1 MQHPRFRPHVPFP
14 SAQRQRHSPRQPSRA
29 RHPFVGFVALL
40 ALLVLATACSG
51 DDGTAAPAASTTT
64 TSMSL
69 ATTTTT
75 TLPPLE
81 VSVSRTTIATAVV
94 PLVQVYRDQ
103 PAGVALDPRASDAG
117 AALDA
122 LLPGRSTLRPDAV
135 PIPTIEGPVQGRR
148 ANDLGWEFDHPTPWS
163 FELTFVV
170 TEDHGPWL
178 RVLFPVR
185 PNGTQGW
192 VSRDQ
197 VRLSTIDAHVR
208 IDLTGRRLVATIG
221 DEVIADTAVVIG
233 APATPTPTGRLYL
246 TDFDE
251 RPAGSSYGPWIAA
264 LSGYSQALDEFS
276 GGVPVIAIHG
286 TNNPGAVGEA
296 RSNGCI
302 RVPNDV
308 IRVLR
313 QRLPLGTPVDI
324 WP

>member
-1 MQHPRFRPHVPFP
+1 M
-14 SAQRQRHSPRQPSRA
+14 
-29 RHPFVGFVALL
+29 VALI
-40 ALLVLATACSG
+40 VLATSCSG
-51 DDGTAAPAASTTT
+51 DDPIAATVSTTT
-64 TSMSL
+64 TTSS
-69 ATTTTT
+69 TTVATTT

-94 PLVQVYRDQ
+94 PLVQVYRE
-103 PAGVALDPRASDAG
+103 PPPGAGLDMRATDAG
-117 AALDA
+117 AALSA
-122 LLPGRSTLRPDAV
+122 LLPDYSTLRSDSVAIPAIDA
-135 PIPTIEGPVQGRR
+135 PVQGRR
-148 ANDLGWEFDHPTPWS
+148 ANALGWEFDHPTPWR

-170 TEDHGPWL
+170 TEDHGQWL

-208 IDLTGRRLVATIG
+208 VDLTSRRLVATIG
-221 DEVIADTAVVIG
+221 DEIIADTAVVIG
-233 APATPTPTGRLYL
+233 APGTPTPTGRLYL

-251 RPAGSSYGPWIAA
+251 RPEGSSYGPWIAA

-286 TNNPGAVGEA
+286 TNNPDAVGQA

-302 RVPNDV
+302 RIPNDV